1 MIIKRKLYS
10 LAMTRG
16 LARVNRVLGK
26 SPMQAKRAA
35 IRQQDKILTPVAKAA
50 GGIKKTKAAMNS
62 IALNPG
68 AATNQGIEAMARH
81 PISVGTQIAGKATMV
96 VDPTGMGL
104 IPLGAIGT
112 GGEVALRKYAPRYA
126 RVTDRLGDK
135 FHNSTKTRRAIEG
148 GVNTIVGTAR
158 NMFS

>member
-1 MIIKRKLYS
+1 
-10 LAMTRG
+10 MTRG
-16 LARVNRVLGK
+16 FVGMNKVFGK

-35 IRQQDKILTPVAKAA
+35 IKQQDKILTPVARAA
-50 GGIKKTKAAMNS
+50 GGIKKTKAALNS

-81 PISVGTQIAGKATMV
+81 PISVGTQIAGKATMI
-96 VDPTGMGL
+96 VDPTGTGL

-126 RVTDRLGDK
+126 RATDRLGDK
-135 FHNSTKTRRAIEG
+135 FHNATKARRIIEG
-148 GVNTIVGTAR
+148 GVNTVVGTAR